1 MEISQSIRHFL
12 ERLSPNQSLLI
23 LAVPLAI
30 IEPLKVLAALVAGD
44 GHFIA
49 GTLVMICAYSGS
61 FFVTERLF
69 RVLKPKLLTL
79 PWFAM
84 MWGWFVTVRDMSLG
98 WLSRKW
104 MSGRKASF

>member
-1 MEISQSIRHFL
+1 
-12 ERLSPNQSLLI
+12 LI

-61 FFVTERLF
+61 FFCHGTALQSSKAE
-69 RVLKPKLLTL
+69 TL
-79 PWFAM
+79 DPAVVCYDVELVCY
-84 MWGWFVTVRDMSLG
+84 GS
-98 WLSRKW
+98 
-104 MSGRKASF
+104 